1 MALIRV
7 SFLVPLFNHVEYS
20 RAMLASLLGSLPTD
34 LSYEI
39 VLIDDASSDATVD
52 WLKTLDYCFVKKIF
66 NFNNLGYAKFNIKL
80 SIIHSIMSVCN

>member
-34 LSYEI
+34 LSYESF
-39 VLIDDASSDATVD
+39 LIDDASSDATVD
-52 WLKTLDYCFVKKIF
+52 
-66 NFNNLGYAKFNIKL
+66 
-80 SIIHSIMSVCN
+80 